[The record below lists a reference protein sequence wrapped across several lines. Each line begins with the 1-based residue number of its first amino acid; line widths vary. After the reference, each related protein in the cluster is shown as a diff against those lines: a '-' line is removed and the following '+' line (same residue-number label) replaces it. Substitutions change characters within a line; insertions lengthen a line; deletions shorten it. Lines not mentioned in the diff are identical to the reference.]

1 MIMKRFIG
9 IFAAMLMAALPLF
22 AAESNSNPGV
32 REVKTYDV
40 DSFDALDVSWI
51 YQVELTQGR
60 NHSVKIEA
68 PDFIMEYLDVRVRKS
83 CLILSVKDMPRD
95 VKRKVESG
103 KYSVVALV
111 SMRKLSSLE
120 MSGASKLFANGQ
132 FHSNNDIFRMELSGA
147 SSVKDL
153 YVIADNADLDCSGA
167 SKFDLKGKLKDV
179 KLALSGAAK
188 ADIYSDIKSINMD
201 ISGAGKITMNGTV
214 GDLLLSGSGAAK
226 IDMLDCPVLWAD
238 VDLSGASKAS
248 IQVHETLKLH
258 LSGAS
263 TLNYRAGDKLQILET
278 DVSRGASLRRM

>member
-1 MIMKRFIG
+1 MKRLFG
-9 IFAAMLMAALPLF
+9 VFAAIMMAALPL
-22 AAESNSNPGV
+22 AAESASEAV
-32 REVKTYDV
+32 SREVKSFDV
-40 DSFDALDVSWI
+40 DNFDALDVSWI
-51 YQVELTQGR
+51 YKVELTQSR
-60 NHSVKIEA
+60 NQSVTIEA
-68 PDFIMEYLDVRVRKS
+68 PDFIMDYLDVKVRKS
-83 CLILSVKDMPRD
+83 RLILSVRDMPASIR
-95 VKRKVESG
+95 RKVETG
-103 KYSVVALV
+103 KYEVLATV
-111 SMRKLSSLE
+111 SMKKLSSLE

-248 IQVHETLKLH
+248 IEVHETLKIRA
-258 LSGAS
+258 SGAS
-263 TLNYRAGDKLQILET
+263 TLTYKAGDKLQILDT
-278 DVSRGASLRRM
+278 DVSRGATLRRL

>member
-1 MIMKRFIG
+1 M
-9 IFAAMLMAALPLF
+9 MAALPL
-22 AAESNSNPGV
+22 AAESASEAV
-32 REVKTYDV
+32 SREVKSFDV
-40 DSFDALDVSWI
+40 DNFDALDVSWI
-51 YQVELTQGR
+51 YKVELTQSR
-60 NHSVKIEA
+60 NQSVTIEA
-68 PDFIMEYLDVRVRKS
+68 PDFIMDYLDVKVRKS
-83 CLILSVKDMPRD
+83 RLILSVRDMPASIR
-95 VKRKVESG
+95 RKVETG
-103 KYSVVALV
+103 KYEVLATV
-111 SMRKLSSLE
+111 SMKKLSSLE

-248 IQVHETLKLH
+248 IEVHETLKIRA
-258 LSGAS
+258 SGAS
-263 TLNYRAGDKLQILET
+263 TLTYKAGDKLQILDT
-278 DVSRGASLRRM
+278 DVSRGATLRRL